1 MTIKVEPNA
10 GVYAAEVDKI
20 KKNQEVKKTEELK
33 KKEDAEGN
41 VKNDYY
47 EKKEE
52 KPAKVEYTIDEKK
65 INQLKMDFE
74 QRQAAFIK
82 MVRDAIKGQVDGIE
96 DVIFRLKEL
105 KEKGETVDPEL
116 VKQAEA
122 EIGPDG
128 YYGVEKTADRLIE
141 FAKAISGGD
150 PSKIET
156 LKEAVKKGFEM
167 AKEVLG
173 ELPEI
178 SQKTYDRV
186 MEKFDEWEKEGQSAQ

>member
-1 MTIKVEPNA
+1 MTIKVEQNA
-10 GVYAAEVDKI
+10 GVYVAEVDKI
-20 KKNQEVKKTEELK
+20 KKNQEVEEV
-33 KKEDAEGN
+33 KELEKP

-105 KEKGETVDPEL
+105 KEKGDTVDPEL

-167 AKEVLG
+167 AKEALG

-186 MEKFDEWEKEGQSAQ
+186 MEKFDEWEKEGQSTQ

>member
-1 MTIKVEPNA
+1 MTIKVEQNA
-10 GVYAAEVDKI
+10 GVYVAEVDKI
-20 KKNQEVKKTEELK
+20 KKNQEVEEV
-33 KKEDAEGN
+33 KELEKS

-52 KPAKVEYTIDEKK
+52 KPTKVEYTIDEKK

-82 MVRDAIKGQVDGIE
+82 MVRDAIKGQVGGIE

-105 KEKGETVDPEL
+105 KEKGEGVDPGL

-122 EIGPDG
+122 EIGPEG
-128 YYGVEKTADRLIE
+128 YYGVEKTADRLVE
-141 FAKAISGGD
+141 FAKAVSGGD
-150 PSKIET
+150 PAKIEK

-167 AKEVLG
+167 AKEALG